1 MSTIKAAH
9 MSFFNPLKI
18 LLAIKTIS
26 VVIVLGT
33 LVAAVTPTKSDDAF
47 MAKVRKAWIG
57 LLTSVASTVGYN
69 VSSDICEEIDEQL
82 EGKTTT
88 TINAQ

>member
-1 MSTIKAAH
+1 

-18 LLAIKTIS
+18 LSVIKAVS
-26 VVIVLGT
+26 AVIVLGT
-33 LVAAVTPTKSDDAF
+33 LVAGLTPTKQDDAF
-47 MAKVRKAWIG
+47 MTKIRKAWIG
-57 LLTSVASTVGYN
+57 LLSSVGSSIGYN
-69 VSSDICEEIDEQL
+69 VSSDVCGEIDEQL